1 MYTLEDYAET
11 QTIKGYEVETINDT
25 YAQNPYDDMDGLV
38 PLLAY
43 SGRHYQ
49 TYGEDIREFIESKIE
64 VDKSNAKKILD
75 YLIETDSHDEQ
86 SRLDYIRSIYDG
98 YNLCDSIQTQLD
110 YIIELKDFDHLQSM
124 CELFDID
131 YLDTSSQG
139 YEHQNQYAD
148 LFIVLTDEW
157 YKFTGCDK
165 NASKETKQQ
174 WLEDAKKLWSNWAW
188 GNVYG
193 YNITLNGEDID
204 NVWGFYGEDHQESGL
219 AEYVTNAI
227 DHDIEQRR
235 KKKLEQTKTFIKNR
249 VPLFNRLEVS
259 L

>member
-43 SGRHYQ
+43 SDRHYQ
-49 TYGEDIREFIESKIE
+49 TYGEDIRDFVESKIE

-75 YLIETDSHDEQ
+75 YLIELDGIDGQ
-86 SRLDYIRSIYDG
+86 SRMTYIRGIYEYD
-98 YNLCDSIQTQLD
+98 LCDSIANRLRE
-110 YIIELKDFDHLQSM
+110 IIDLNEFEVLEFM
-124 CELFDID
+124 CDLFNID
-131 YLDTSSQG
+131 YLNTTSRGCQS
-139 YEHQNQYAD
+139 NYAD

-174 WLEDAKKLWSNWAW
+174 WLEDAKKLWSSWAW

-204 NVWGFYGEDHQESGL
+204 SVWGFYGEDHQESGL
-219 AEYVTNAI
+219 AEYVTSVI

-235 KKKLEQTKTFIKNR
+235 KKKIEQTKTFIKNR